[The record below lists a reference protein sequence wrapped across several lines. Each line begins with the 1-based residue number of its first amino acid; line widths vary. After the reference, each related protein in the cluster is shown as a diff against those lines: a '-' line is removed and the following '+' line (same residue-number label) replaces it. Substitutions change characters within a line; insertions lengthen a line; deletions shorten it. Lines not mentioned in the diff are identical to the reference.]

1 MIQYN
6 NIIKLRQNIQTH
18 EVKLKAILTKQKTT
32 TLKVLSTDQLLLD
45 LQHVYNVSYNQ
56 VSNKDDDLDR
66 FYFKT
71 SISEQIID
79 QTFQLLQAYIIPIKE
94 LSIDMLHEVIEFKVP
109 TL

>member
-1 MIQYN
+1 MN
-6 NIIKLRQNIQTH
+6 
-18 EVKLKAILTKQKTT
+18 
-32 TLKVLSTDQLLLD
+32 

-79 QTFQLLQAYIIPIKE
+79 QTFQLLQAYIIPIRIVYRYA
-94 LSIDMLHEVIEFKVP
+94 SRSY
-109 TL
+109 